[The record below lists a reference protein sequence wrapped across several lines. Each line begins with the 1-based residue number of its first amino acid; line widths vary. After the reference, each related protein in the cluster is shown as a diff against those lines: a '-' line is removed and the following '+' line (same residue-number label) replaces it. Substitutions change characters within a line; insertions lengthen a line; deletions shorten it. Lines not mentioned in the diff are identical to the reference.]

1 MPSKSK
7 AQHNL
12 MAMVAHDP
20 KAAKRLGIPKSVGRD
35 YVEADK
41 GRKFG
46 SGGTMKESKAM
57 VREEMKYLKKGK
69 APKRVIEHEAREHES
84 IGMENKMKMRGM
96 KSGGSTGPYRKAADG
111 IAQRG
116 KTRGAEIRMASG
128 GSVGSFRHAADGI
141 ASKGKTKGKM
151 VKMNMGGK
159 C

>member
-20 KAAKRLGIPKSVGRD
+20 KAAKRVGIPQSVGRD

-46 SGGTMKESKAM
+46 SGGSMKESKAM
-57 VREEMKYLKKGK
+57 LREEMKYLKKGK
-69 APKRVIEHEAREHES
+69 APARVMKHEAREHES
-84 IGMENKMKMRGM
+84 MGMMKKKKMAGGGM
-96 KSGGSTGPYRKAADG
+96 ASSYRKAADG
-111 IAQRG
+111 IA
-116 KTRGAEIRMASG
+116 
-128 GSVGSFRHAADGI
+128 V
-141 ASKGKTKGKM
+141 KGKTKGKQ
-151 VKMNMGGK
+151 VKMMRGGM